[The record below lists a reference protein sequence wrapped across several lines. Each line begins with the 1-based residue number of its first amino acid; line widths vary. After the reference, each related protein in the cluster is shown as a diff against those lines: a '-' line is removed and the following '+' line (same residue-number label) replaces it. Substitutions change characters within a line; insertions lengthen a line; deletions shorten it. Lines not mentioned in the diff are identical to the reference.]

1 MREGVLII
9 YVIIYL
15 YDELSTSSDPYLYLY
30 HHIYPHHVSTI
41 SDISISS
48 YDFYFP
54 PCALPHM
61 CAFSFT
67 KLFRPL
73 VYL

>member
-15 YDELSTSSDPYLYLY
+15 HDELSISSDPYLYLY

-41 SDISISS
+41 SDITIFS
-48 YDFYFP
+48 YDLQSSTVLYF
-54 PCALPHM
+54 HM
-61 CAFSFT
+61 
-67 KLFRPL
+67 
-73 VYL
+73 